1 MPTYSYK
8 CTECGHA
15 FDIVQ
20 SISDST
26 LTACPNCGGTLRKV
40 FGLTGVTFN
49 GTGFYRTDS
58 RSGSAGGAPK
68 PSSGSGSASSGGS
81 GSSAS

>member
-15 FDIVQ
+15 FDAVQ
-20 SISDST
+20 SIADAS

-49 GTGFYRTDS
+49 GSGFYRTDS
-58 RSGSAGGAPK
+58 RASSSSSSSPSGGSAGG
-68 PSSGSGSASSGGS
+68 SSSGSASSNS
-81 GSSAS
+81 

>member
-8 CTECGHA
+8 CTVCGHA
-15 FDIVQ
+15 FDTVQ
-20 SISDST
+20 SIADAA
-26 LTACPNCGGTLRKV
+26 LTECPNCGGTLRKV

-58 RSGSAGGAPK
+58 RSGS
-68 PSSGSGSASSGGS
+68 SGSAC
-81 GSSAS
+81 ASNG